1 MSLKILIL
9 TPRIPYPLKDGG
21 AIAMHQT
28 IEGYVQQGCE
38 VSLLSMNTSRHWVD
52 ENSLPELYSKLVH
65 FKTVFI
71 NNNINPLSA
80 FFNLFTGKSYN
91 VSRFINKNFETEL
104 IELINQE
111 VFDIIQF
118 ESIYTSPYLQIAQ
131 ENSDAKCFCRVHNI
145 EHLIWQRLSENE
157 ANFLKRKYLK
167 ILTNRLKNYEIDI
180 LKNFDLLLPISR
192 TEEKYFSDNKI
203 NASFYLPFG
212 IDINKPILENIEQNM
227 HSIYHI
233 GSMDW
238 APNVE
243 GVTWFLSTVWDD
255 LQTEL
260 KDVKLF
266 LAGKNMPKSL
276 LKKENNQTVI
286 LGEIEDFSAFSLS
299 KNIMIVPLLSGAGI
313 RIKVLEA
320 MAFGKVV
327 IATEIAVE
335 GIGLTHQKNVLIA
348 NSPEDFK
355 EQLHY
360 CFSNLEKIKSIGDY
374 AKQFVEANYSKE
386 KIYLEVVEQFQYL
399 AI

>member
-28 IEGYVQQGCE
+28 IEGYVQQGFE

-52 ENSLPELYSKLVH
+52 ENLLPELYSKLVH

>member
-374 AKQFVEANYSKE
+374 AKQFVEYN
-386 KIYLEVVEQFQYL
+386 
-399 AI
+399 

>member
-52 ENSLPELYSKLVH
+52 ENSLPEWYSKLVH

-91 VSRFINKNFETEL
+91 VSRFINKNFETAL
-104 IELINQE
+104 IELIKQE
-111 VFDIIQF
+111 AFDIIQF

-180 LKNFDLLLPISR
+180 LKKFDLLLPISR

-212 IDINKPILENIEQNM
+212 IDINKPILENIEQNV

-243 GVTWFLSTVWDD
+243 GITWFLSTVWDD

-360 CFSNLEKIKSIGDY
+360 FFSNLEKIKSIGDH

-386 KIYLEVVEQFQYL
+386 KIYLEVVEQFQHL

>member
-9 TPRIPYPLKDGG
+9 TPRIPFPLKDGG

-52 ENSLPELYSKLVH
+52 ENSLPDLYLKLIH

-91 VSRFINKNFETEL
+91 VSRFINKNFENALLE
-104 IELINQE
+104 IIQKEA
-111 VFDIIQF
+111 FDIIQF

-131 ENSDAKCFCRVHNI
+131 ENSTAKCFCRVHNI

-180 LKNFDLLLPISR
+180 LKKFDLLLPISR
-192 TEEKYFSDNKI
+192 TEEKYFSENKI
-203 NASFYLPFG
+203 NASIYLPFG
-212 IDINKPILENIEQNM
+212 IDIKKPMLNNIEQDVN
-227 HSIYHI
+227 SIYHI

-238 APNVE
+238 APNIE
-243 GVTWFLSTVWDD
+243 GITWFLSAVWDD
-255 LQTEL
+255 LQIEL
-260 KDVKLF
+260 KNVKLF

-276 LKKENNQTVI
+276 MKKENNQTVI
-286 LGEIEDFSAFSLS
+286 VGEVEDLAEFSLS

-320 MAFGKVV
+320 MAFGKVI
-327 IATEIAVE
+327 IATDVAVE
-335 GIGLTHQKNVLIA
+335 GIGLTHQKNGLIA
-348 NSPEDFK
+348 NSPEAFK
-355 EQLHY
+355 EQLLY
-360 CFSNLEKIKSIGDY
+360 CFSNLEEIKTIGEH
-374 AKQFVEANYSKE
+374 AKQFVEASYSKE
-386 KIYLEVVEQFQYL
+386 KIYSEVVEQFHHL

>member
-28 IEGYVQQGCE
+28 IEGYVQQGFE

-52 ENSLPELYSKLVH
+52 ENLLPELYSKLVH

-157 ANFLKRKYLK
+157 ANILKRKYLK

>member
-9 TPRIPYPLKDGG
+9 TPRIPFPLKDGG

-38 VSLLSMNTSRHWVD
+38 VSLLAMNTSRHWVD
-52 ENSLPELYSKLVH
+52 ENSLPEIYSKLKH

-80 FFNLFTGKSYN
+80 FLNLFTGKSYN
-91 VSRFINKNFETEL
+91 VSRFINKNYESEL
-104 IELINQE
+104 IELIKKE
-111 VFDIIQF
+111 EFDIIQF

-131 ENSDAKCFCRVHNI
+131 ENSDSKCFCRVHNI

-157 ANFLKRKYLK
+157 PNFLKRKYLK
-167 ILTNRLKNYEIDI
+167 ILTNRLKNYELDI
-180 LKNFDLLLPISR
+180 LKKFDLLLPISK

-212 IDINKPILENIEQNM
+212 IEVHNQINKNIQQDIN
-227 HSIYHI
+227 SIYHI

-243 GVTWFLSTVWDD
+243 GVTWFLENVWDD

-260 KDVKLF
+260 KEVKLF

-276 LKKENNQTVI
+276 LKKGNNQTVI
-286 LGEIEDFSAFSLS
+286 LGEVDDFETFSLS

-320 MAFGKVV
+320 MAFGKII

-348 NSPEDFK
+348 NTPEEFR
-355 EQLHY
+355 EQILY
-360 CFSNLEKIKSIGDY
+360 CFDNLEKIKSIAVE

-386 KIYLEVVEQFQYL
+386 KIYSEVVEQFQHI

>member
-9 TPRIPYPLKDGG
+9 TPRIPFPLKDGG

-52 ENSLPELYSKLVH
+52 ENSLPDLYSKLIH

-91 VSRFINKNFETEL
+91 VSRFINKNFENSLLE
-104 IELINQE
+104 IIQKEA
-111 VFDIIQF
+111 FDIIQF

-131 ENSDAKCFCRVHNI
+131 ENSTAKCFCRVHNI

-180 LKNFDLLLPISR
+180 LKKFDLLLPISR
-192 TEEKYFSDNKI
+192 TEEKYFSENKI
-203 NASFYLPFG
+203 NKSIYLPFG
-212 IDINKPILENIEQNM
+212 IDIKKPMLNNIEQDVN
-227 HSIYHI
+227 SIYHI

-238 APNVE
+238 APNIE
-243 GVTWFLSTVWDD
+243 GITWFLSAVWDE
-255 LQTEL
+255 LQIEL
-260 KDVKLF
+260 KNVKLF

-276 LKKENNQTVI
+276 MKKENNQTVI
-286 LGEIEDFSAFSLS
+286 VGEVEDLAEFSLS

-320 MAFGKVV
+320 MAFGKVI
-327 IATEIAVE
+327 IATEVAVE
-335 GIGLTHQKNVLIA
+335 GIGLTHQKNGLIA
-348 NSPEDFK
+348 NSSEEFK
-355 EQLHY
+355 AQLLY
-360 CFSNLEKIKSIGDY
+360 CFSHLEEIKTIGKH
-374 AKQFVEANYSKE
+374 AKQFVEASYSKE
-386 KIYLEVVEQFQYL
+386 KIYSEVVEQFHHL

>member
-9 TPRIPYPLKDGG
+9 TPRIPYPLNDGG

-52 ENSLPELYSKLVH
+52 ENLLPEWYSKLVH

-91 VSRFINKNFETEL
+91 VSRFINKNFETAL
-104 IELINQE
+104 IELIKKE
-111 VFDIIQF
+111 TFDIIQF

-167 ILTNRLKNYEIDI
+167 ILTNRLKIYEIDI
-180 LKNFDLLLPISR
+180 LKKFDLLLPISR

-212 IDINKPILENIEQNM
+212 IDINKPILKNIEQNVQ
-227 HSIYHI
+227 SIYHI

-243 GVTWFLSTVWDD
+243 GITWFLSTVWDD

-360 CFSNLEKIKSIGDY
+360 CFSNLEKIKSIGDH

-386 KIYLEVVEQFQYL
+386 KIYLEVVEQFQHL

>member
-9 TPRIPYPLKDGG
+9 TPRIPFPLKDGG

-52 ENSLPELYSKLVH
+52 ENLLPEWYSKLVH

-91 VSRFINKNFETEL
+91 VSRFINKNFETAL
-104 IELINQE
+104 IELIKQE
-111 VFDIIQF
+111 TFDIIQF

-131 ENSDAKCFCRVHNI
+131 ENSDSKCFCRVHNI

-167 ILTNRLKNYEIDI
+167 ILTNRLKIYEIDI
-180 LKNFDLLLPISR
+180 LKKFDLLLPISR

-212 IDINKPILENIEQNM
+212 IDINKPILKNIEQNVQ
-227 HSIYHI
+227 SIYHI

-243 GVTWFLSTVWDD
+243 GITWFLSTVWDD

-360 CFSNLEKIKSIGDY
+360 CFSNLEKIKSIGDH

-386 KIYLEVVEQFQYL
+386 KIYLEVVEQFQHL

>member
-1 MSLKILIL
+1 
-9 TPRIPYPLKDGG
+9 
-21 AIAMHQT
+21 
-28 IEGYVQQGCE
+28 VQQGCE

-52 ENSLPELYSKLVH
+52 ENSLPELYSKLVY

-91 VSRFINKNFETEL
+91 VSRFINKNFETAL
-104 IELINQE
+104 IELMKQE
-111 VFDIIQF
+111 AFDIIQF

-180 LKNFDLLLPISR
+180 LKKFDLLLPISR

-212 IDINKPILENIEQNM
+212 IDINKPILENIEQNV

-243 GVTWFLSTVWDD
+243 GITWFLSTVWDD

-360 CFSNLEKIKSIGDY
+360 CFSNLEKIKSIGDH

-386 KIYLEVVEQFQYL
+386 KIYLEVVEQFQHL

>member
-65 FKTVFI
+65 FKTVFV

-104 IELINQE
+104 IELIKQE
-111 VFDIIQF
+111 AFDIIQF
-118 ESIYTSPYLQIAQ
+118 ESIYTSPYLQITQ

-180 LKNFDLLLPISR
+180 LKKFDLLLPISR

-203 NASFYLPFG
+203 NAIFYLHFG
-212 IDINKPILENIEQNM
+212 IDINKPILGNIEQNV

-243 GVTWFLSTVWDD
+243 GITWFLSTVWDD

-360 CFSNLEKIKSIGDY
+360 CFSNLEKIKSIGDH

-386 KIYLEVVEQFQYL
+386 KIYLEVVEQFQHL